1 MASARRA
8 VCGWPRA
15 GAVAAFGR
23 SGPNAAD
30 FEAEGAFDAPPDA
43 LVGGPVGAG
52 GSAGQAA
59 QEGGGGRDAEGGGAD
74 EDAEVQGQ
82 MGVGAQQ
89 QAA

>member
-1 MASARRA
+1 MTPALLLVEEKGKS
-8 VCGWPRA
+8 
-15 GAVAAFGR
+15 
-23 SGPNAAD
+23 
-30 FEAEGAFDAPPDA
+30 GAFMALAAPMGTAQA
-43 LVGGPVGAG
+43 LPAPAGQLPGRG

-74 EDAEVQGQ
+74 EDAVVQGQ